1 MTHDET
7 DRTTPIEAEPSGSTN
22 PPSGTSAGH
31 QAGVRTALQQ
41 FASRVKAGRY
51 QEPKRPHWRRAR
63 GKIKGPS
70 R

>member
-31 QAGVRTALQQ
+31 QAGVRKALADFSQ
-41 FASRVKAGRY
+41 RVRDGRH
-51 QEPKRPHWRRAR
+51 QEPKRPSWRRR
-63 GKIKGPS
+63 RPS